1 MRGNTIILNSIA
13 KTMNAGGS
21 AIVAVFDA
29 GAAAFNCTMSAL
41 SPGEK
46 SKLRSRIKAL
56 EKKIRALYVAIAK
69 ETSKYPD
76 PSAALES
83 ESVIATLAD
92 IKDYNSEIELMKQRI
107 AEIERIKADKK
118 PQQKKQQESAGFAKS
133 FVDSVSGSISG
144 YLPGEKSRLLRK
156 IAEHEKS
163 IQSLYLELAKETAK
177 YPDPSDAIAA
187 ESVIGI
193 IAKIKELKA
202 EIATLN
208 QGIVEIAEVKKAEK
222 VKTPAVSPVAED
234 SPVIKDVDH
243 EATGESIDEQSDGTT
258 IGYAR
263 TKSCLIPTPTLQPPT
278 RGDIETATRS
288 LQADANREDLIDGIP
303 LEQVDVASTEA
314 SAVAEE
320 VSPQSVDV
328 ESVPVDVDE
337 QPEATETA
345 EAASEAEATE
355 AEATE
360 AEATEAEATAVEEEA
375 EAEAEAEATEAEATE
390 AEATEAEVSDLSEEP
405 GTEEIP
411 APEEEKK
418 SPILIHST
426 YSGEFSGIRTRM
438 HTTAYPHQTDN
449 SEPDFKPGGNFSDE
463 STQVFRTRVHQ
474 NTFSTV
480 ALAASEPAA
489 EETVVPIEK
498 KPVVVNKVVA
508 PKHSSEKK
516 PVVINVVAP
525 KHSSEKKTV
534 VNNAVAPKHSS
545 EKKAPAK
552 DNRPKGSGGENF
564 SVKNEVLS
572 SRSRK
577 GSSTKK

>member
-1 MRGNTIILNSIA
+1 MRGNTIILNTIA
-13 KTMNAGGS
+13 RTLNAGGS
-21 AIVAVFDA
+21 AIVSVFDA
-29 GAAAFNCTMSAL
+29 GAATFNCTMSAL

-92 IKDYNSEIELMKQRI
+92 IKDYNSEIELMTQRI

-133 FVDSVSGSISG
+133 FVDSVSESISG
-144 YLPGEKSRLLRK
+144 YLPGEKSKLLRK

-222 VKTPAVSPVAED
+222 VKTPAVSPVAEG
-234 SPVIKDVDH
+234 SPVITDVDH
-243 EATGESIDEQSDGTT
+243 EATGEGIDEQSDGTT

-278 RGDIETATRS
+278 RGDIETATRE
-288 LQADANREDLIDGIP
+288 LQADATREDRINEILQEHADSA
-303 LEQVDVASTEA
+303 DVLTD
-314 SAVAEE
+314 VEE
-320 VSPQSVDV
+320 VVVPLVVV
-328 ESVPVDVDE
+328 ESAPVDVDA
-337 QPEATETA
+337 QPEVTETA
-345 EAASEAEATE
+345 EAASEEEATE
-355 AEATE
+355 AEAETTE
-360 AEATEAEATAVEEEA
+360 PEATEAEAEAV
-375 EAEAEAEATEAEATE
+375 AEAEAEATEVGADVSDESDL
-390 AEATEAEVSDLSEEP
+390 SDLSEEP
-405 GTEEIP
+405 DSEEIP

-426 YSGEFSGIRTRM
+426 YSGEFSGTRTRM
-438 HTTAYPHQTDN
+438 HTTAYPHHTDN

-489 EETVVPIEK
+489 EEIVVPVEK
-498 KPVVVNKVVA
+498 KLVVVNKVVA
-508 PKHSSEKK
+508 PKHSFDKK
-516 PVVINVVAP
+516 IVVKNAVAP
-525 KHSSEKKTV
+525 KHTSEKKTV
-534 VNNAVAPKHSS
+534 VNNAVVPKQSS

-552 DNRPKGSGGENF
+552 DNHPKGSGGEKY

-572 SRSRK
+572 SRNRK
-577 GSSTKK
+577 GSSAKKKN